1 MSGWVAAATVAS
13 AAINSYSSNKA
24 AGKMAA
30 AGKDPFGKGNRVKY
44 QGMLSNLMANPNSI
58 LQDPIFQSATEYGM
72 QGVARQMASQGFL
85 GSPHMA
91 AGIMNYGQS
100 SALNYLTNQEQFLA
114 TLAGAG
120 NFGSPNVMAAGAAM
134 GNQGTQDAMAG
145 IGAAAKMWQNG
156 NQNTQGGTAGIDPA
170 NYPVNPQ
177 ANFSDPQFSTYS
189 PSSGHSPF

>member
-134 GNQGTQDAMAG
+134 GNSGMQNAAAG
-145 IGAAAKMWQNG
+145 VGAAVNLWQSG
-156 NQNTQGGTAGIDPA
+156 NSSNNVGLGAQGEAALMNI
-170 NYPVNPQ
+170 NSQPVNVGAEIP
-177 ANFSDPQFSTYS
+177 YKS
-189 PSSGHSPF
+189 PY